1 MAEPADIDG
10 GYSVSLIVQKDFDK
24 KFLCSLCGKVL
35 REPIQS
41 FCGHRFCKGCID
53 KVLKSEQQMKCPQCQ
68 QEGIGEEEYSV
79 LRGDQMYPDNAVK
92 REMSRIKVQ
101 CLNTG
106 CSWQGLFKDYED
118 HASQCQFQL
127 SQCPQCGF
135 SVSHFELEEHKTKT
149 CPKRPVICK
158 HCGQPSTNAELSEH
172 SKVCPKHPLKCE
184 QCKTKKIP
192 RDRLKDH
199 QDNECPNRKWTCPAD
214 GQLVEG
220 SRFQKHVEESAGNH
234 LVFAM
239 RQGDNI
245 NQRVAQLEE
254 RINTLSGSETLL
266 LARQLQSTADKVNQI
281 EQIVGN
287 LASRPMSDPIT
298 HSGIQG
304 QHVAS
309 GEIQM
314 RVRQL
319 EVKTDTFEGIVTTLH
334 RDIEQCITTLETID
348 RQRKVDKEM
357 IESNE
362 RKIRSLER
370 TLALKDMTIM
380 DLEARIQS
388 LEYASYDGILLW
400 RIPEFSKHRLEAQR
414 GKTLSIYSPAFYT
427 SRTGYKMCIRL
438 YPNGDGMGK
447 GSHMSIF
454 FVLMRGPYDALLSW
468 PFMQRVTFMLIDQN
482 NREHVIDSFR
492 PDPASSSFKR
502 PTSDMN
508 IASGCPLFIPHK
520 RLDDASY
527 GYIKEDSMFI
537 KTVVDIANL
546 TPLNDNKKL
555 PDVSSTKKHSG

>member
-1 MAEPADIDG
+1 MAVPDYIG
-10 GYSVSLIVQKDFDK
+10 GYPTNLFIQKDFDK
-24 KFLCSLCGKVL
+24 KFLCSLCNKIL
-35 REPIQS
+35 RDPIQS

-53 KVLKSEQQMKCPQCQ
+53 KVFSSGQEMKCPHCQ
-68 QEGIGEEEYSV
+68 QEGIGEEEYSI
-79 LRGDQMYPDNAVK
+79 LRADQMYPDNAVK

-101 CLNTG
+101 CVNVSKG
-106 CSWQGLFKDYED
+106 CSWQGVFKDYED
-118 HASQCQFQL
+118 HASQCPYQL
-127 SQCPQCGF
+127 VQCPQCSN
-135 SVSHFELEEHKTKT
+135 SVAQLELDEHATKK
-149 CPKRPVICK
+149 CPKRPVVCK
-158 HCGQPSTNAELSEH
+158 HCGQQSTNAELSEH
-172 SKVCPKHPLKCE
+172 SKTCPKHPLRCE
-184 QCKTKKIP
+184 QCKTKNIP
-192 RDRLKDH
+192 RDKLKDH
-199 QDNECPNRKWTCPAD
+199 QENECPNRKFTCPVD

-220 SRFQKHVEESAGNH
+220 NRLQKHVEEAAGNH
-234 LVFAM
+234 LVFVM
-239 RQGDNI
+239 RQGDI
-245 NQRVAQLEE
+245 TNQRINQLEE
-254 RINTLSGSETLL
+254 KVNTLTGSESLL
-266 LARQLQSTADKVNQI
+266 LARQLQSTADKINQI
-281 EQIVGN
+281 EQFVGS
-287 LASRPMSDPIT
+287 LASHPLT
-298 HSGIQG
+298 GNGLQG
-304 QHVAS
+304 QLVPS
-309 GEIQM
+309 SEMQI

-357 IESNE
+357 IEANE

-380 DLEARIQS
+380 DLDARIQS

-400 RIPEFSKHRLEAQR
+400 RIPEFSKHRLESQR

-447 GSHMSIF
+447 GSHMSLF

-520 RLDDASY
+520 RLDDPTY
-527 GYIKEDSMFI
+527 GYLKEDTMFI
-537 KTVVDIANL
+537 KTVVDVANL
-546 TPLNDNKKL
+546 PLLNDSKR
-555 PDVSSTKKHSG
+555 PADVPSTKKHSG